1 MKETVMDDAL
11 IGTIVE
17 RRFVIDKVIGRGG
30 ISTVYKVKHLHADIE
45 ACIKILHSSYTSTE
59 ESVERFRREAAIT
72 NAINHANVVHMLS
85 YGVLRG
91 ELERSEGF
99 EPETVKEPRPYLI
112 LELLKGAGLDRIIRK
127 GAIGQSQSLQIT
139 RAVLD
144 ALIVAHEMG
153 IIHRDIK
160 PSNVMIVE
168 SISEM
173 DQMYSD
179 LPVSQV
185 KLLDFGIAKCNACHD
200 AEVQRLT
207 QAGSIFGS
215 PLYMS
220 PEQCKG
226 DDLDQRSDIYSLGC
240 MLYEMLTGI
249 PPYQGQN
256 VMHTFAMHIYE
267 QPRSFNELADM
278 PAINPQLEA
287 IVMRCLAKD
296 RKDRFQNG
304 VELKQALASIY

>member
-112 LELLKGAGLDRIIRK
+112 LELLKGAGLDLIIKK

-200 AEVQRLT
+200 EEVQRLT

-226 DDLDQRSDIYSLGC
+226 DELDQRSDIYSLGC

-267 QPRSFNELADM
+267 QPRAFNELADM

-296 RKDRFQNG
+296 RQDRFQNG